1 MKQVKKFLGAVLVAI
16 CLIARAGQADPDPN
30 VILEQI
36 RSAQVNIDQPLNAR
50 LRPENGAAIPIK
62 LKFNG
67 QQIEYEFS
75 NPPEKLTVQLTDTG
89 SVLNQETAAG
99 KQLVSGSKLTETVRG
114 TDVTYEDLSLR
125 FLFWKNAH
133 YEGERSVRS
142 ITCSVVLVQPPNRNS
157 QYSSVRVWAAKDRG
171 AMVKAEGF
179 DADGKLTKRFEVI
192 SVQTIEDKTIF
203 KQIRIERIDPGTGRV
218 ASRTYLD
225 LES

>member
-16 CLIARAGQADPDPN
+16 CLIPRAGQADPDPN

-133 YEGERSVRS
+133 YEGE
-142 ITCSVVLVQPPNRNS
+142 
-157 QYSSVRVWAAKDRG
+157 
-171 AMVKAEGF
+171 
-179 DADGKLTKRFEVI
+179 
-192 SVQTIEDKTIF
+192 
-203 KQIRIERIDPGTGRV
+203 
-218 ASRTYLD
+218 
-225 LES
+225 